1 MTPGRVAVPDCLI
14 CRLATDRLAF
24 GPRLV
29 HFVAEESLGTAVAQP
44 RGMSLL
50 RAPLMSAALVLGLAC
65 APTPKNV
72 EPPQCDEP
80 EPTVVVS
87 NPMVSPPTVVVPR
100 EPELVSL
107 RLFVV
112 SASGEGIDE
121 DLPDMIRSSPT
132 CASSGCTLLLSPMLL
147 GRSRGEMALEVGTDT
162 DQNMFSL
169 EAKPFLSKDHVELE
183 LRARFAVETEGE
195 RVPRHEL
202 KFEGL
207 LEPGQLTH
215 VGTFHAEDRRG
226 HTVGPQLFVMVESA
240 TEEG

>member
-1 MTPGRVAVPDCLI
+1 MT
-14 CRLATDRLAF
+14 
-24 GPRLV
+24 
-29 HFVAEESLGTAVAQP
+29 
-44 RGMSLL
+44 LL
-50 RAPLMSAALVLGLAC
+50 RAPLLSVPLVFGLAC

-72 EPPQCDEP
+72 EPPHCDEP

-87 NPMVSPPTVVVPR
+87 NPTVSPPTVIVPQ

-112 SASGEGIDE
+112 SANGDSIDE
-121 DLPDMIRSSPT
+121 KLPDMIQSSPT

-162 DQNMFSL
+162 DKNLFSL

-195 RVPRHEL
+195 RAPTHEL

-226 HTVGPQLFVMVESA
+226 QTVGPQLFVMAESA